1 MRSFNKL
8 FVPVFFYQTLNYVWM
23 SENVAWWPSD
33 ATLANTP
40 LALGTPA
47 PPPNLCCS
55 SSFCSWFRGWLCAAA
70 LFVVYDFFYSFFHRA
85 LHHRSIY
92 KYIHKHHHQQVVPT
106 HGPSPPTPLRKFQSP
121 DCFGARW
128 EMAGGSR
135 LGRGEHPDGVC
146 DWRRD

>member
-40 LALGTPA
+40 LALGTAA

-55 SSFCSWFRGWLCAAA
+55 SSCCSWFRGWFCAAA

-106 HGPSPPTPLRKFQSP
+106 HGPSPSCANSQPTFFR
-121 DCFGARW
+121 
-128 EMAGGSR
+128 GSMGNGWR
-135 LGRGEHPDGVC
+135 LQAEAV
-146 DWRRD
+146 